1 MEVVR
6 LLDVIFIIFVIL
18 SVVDYLKK

>member
-18 SVVDYLKK
+18 SAVDYLKK